1 MIRKLAKRIKN
12 VHILIQTCWNN
23 KSWIYC
29 VQKLWNFGFLCR
41 SFESQIRSLIVSV
54 YLISSFISDLR
65 VIFCAA
71 SNWSA
76 RPKKT
81 QAYLILL
88 PRTSSW
94 KNKSYQNSVR
104 QVEIDRS
111 RSDMPFLF
119 PSIGPVPFDRLRAFD
134 ESLAFSST
142 YRERYSDS
150 KRKLYIINNDPSEIG
165 TVI

>member
-1 MIRKLAKRIKN
+1 MKEPNLFIDRSKASKFYG
-12 VHILIQTCWNN
+12 C
-23 KSWIYC
+23 
-29 VQKLWNFGFLCR
+29 LCR
-41 SFESQIRSLIVSV
+41 ALRLFLVGVFSFV
-54 YLISSFISDLR
+54 SDLR
-65 VIFCAA
+65 VIFGAA
-71 SNWSA
+71 PNWSA
-76 RPKKT
+76 LIRHGLKN
-81 QAYLILL
+81 ASLSILL

-142 YRERYSDS
+142 YRERYFDS
-150 KRKLYIINNDPSEIG
+150 KRKLYITSNAESDPSEIS
-165 TVI
+165 TFTSERKSSYLRK